1 MGKNGTYGLA
11 HLPGLAHKLR
21 AEGLSNNTASL
32 NLESA
37 LSALRVTQVS
47 LDEIASLNQRLAEL
61 DLNSNN
67 ALLSSQDTAALN
79 QETAQITSAID
90 DIVSNTK
97 YNNIALLGQVI

>member
-32 NLESA
+32 NLEIF
-37 LSALRVTQVS
+37 ALRVTQVS

-61 DLNSNN
+61 GTLNSNN
-67 ALLSSQDTAALN
+67 ALLSSQDTPRLN

-97 YNNIALLGQVI
+97 YNNTPY